1 MHGGAAGRYSDD
13 NVELD
18 DELGP
23 DDAFDEEGFDEGQVC
38 RVFARCSAIDSQGPV
53 VCGCGRK

>member
-23 DDAFDEEGFDEGQVC
+23 EDAFDGEGFEEGQVC
-38 RVFARCSAIDSQGPV
+38 RFSEGTGTGWVNC
-53 VCGCGRK
+53 